1 MRIRRF
7 NEAENEI
14 MSNHD
19 VNKIIGE
26 LEELISL
33 MNDKQSVTDEIINK
47 LEIYSNPSK
56 TANNQID
63 DTIIAMREVKKS
75 IDNSIDKIDTA
86 LQNMNSYTEDGSEFL
101 YYKNKT

>member
-14 MSNHD
+14 MSNQD

-63 DTIIAMREVKKS
+63 DTIFAMREVKKS

-101 YYKNKT
+101 YYENKT